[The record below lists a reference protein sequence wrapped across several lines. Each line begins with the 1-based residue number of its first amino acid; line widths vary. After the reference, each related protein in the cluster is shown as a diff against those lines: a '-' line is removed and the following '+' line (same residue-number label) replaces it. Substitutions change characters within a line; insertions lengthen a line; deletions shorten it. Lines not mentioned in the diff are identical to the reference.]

1 MDRGSSTAFQQEIVK
16 SANRPFHLLNL
27 HLDSGSYYLSDCY
40 ISVTYNSN
48 TYSPVGSLLSFTNIT
63 ETNDVVVESLS
74 ISLSGVDQTYTNL
87 LLNQNYIDR
96 KIEIYK
102 GFLNSSE
109 QLIND
114 PILIFSGRINNPIV
128 QEDPD
133 SGKSSL
139 IVSAS
144 SHFIDFNKKTGRFTN
159 NESQQSFFPG
169 DTGFRFASASVKEL
183 NWGQTAGATAMGS
196 GSAASGGEITS
207 ISNNLAPGE
216 KSIFTE
222 LRPTN
227 PAFSLKSGSILINVS
242 YANHSTSSYS
252 VGDKVKI
259 NGFVSTTFADGET
272 VLSSALNF
280 DEGAAEQTIIGIDSD
295 GYGFDINA
303 PDSLTSVKSGKFGG
317 SEITID
323 DNLIMPV
330 LVETTSGSN
339 LITVNADN
347 SLNVGDFLSLN
358 LDTTS
363 VGGIDSVLLTQ
374 DQKVT
379 AVTSDTITVAVTTST
394 VIIGEAIITT
404 SGSNTLI
411 IDKYNHGLVIGDT
424 FVMANAVAVGG
435 IPVSELN
442 ATHTVVAQTSDNQFT
457 VTVSSNATSSVRG
470 GGLAT
475 TIDGVLVL
483 TNPIETTSGS
493 TTLKVHKKAH
503 GLSNNDVITLEDLTD
518 VGGVLAT
525 TLNATHTVVDATTST
540 DYFTITVS
548 DTATSSAFGGGVGVY
563 ELPIK
568 ATGNAKFGSP
578 NSTINMPGNIR

>member
-1 MDRGSSTAFQQEIVK
+1 MDRGSSTAVQQEIVK

-40 ISVTYNSN
+40 ISVTFDSN

-87 LLNQNYIDR
+87 LLSENYIDR

-169 DTGFRFASASVKEL
+169 DTGFRFASAAVKEL

-196 GSAASGGEITS
+196 GSAASGGAITS
-207 ISNNLAPGE
+207 VSNNLAPGE

-222 LRPTN
+222 LKPTN
-227 PAFSLKSGSILINVS
+227 PAFSLRSGSILINVS

-259 NGFVSTTFADGET
+259 NGFLTTTFSDGET
-272 VLSSALNF
+272 VLSSDLNF
-280 DEGAAEQTIIGIDSD
+280 SEGAEEQTIIGIDSD

-317 SEITID
+317 SEITVD
-323 DNLIMPV
+323 DNLIVPV

-339 LITVNADN
+339 LITVNTDN
-347 SLNVGDFLSLN
+347 FLNVDDFLSLN

-363 VGGIDSVLLTQ
+363 VGGIDSSLLTQ
-374 DQKVT
+374 NLTVT
-379 AVTSDTITVAVTTST
+379 AATSDTITVAVTTLD
-394 VIIGEAIITT
+394 VIISEPIITT

-424 FVMANAVAVGG
+424 FVMSNAVTVGG
-435 IPVSELN
+435 IPVSQLN

-457 VTVSSNATSSVRG
+457 INVTANANASVRG
-470 GGLAT
+470 GGLNAY
-475 TIDGVLVL
+475 IDDLIIF

-493 TTLKVHKKAH
+493 TTIKVHKKAH
-503 GLSNNDVITLEDLTD
+503 GLSNNDIITLQDLTD

-525 TLNATHTVVDATTST
+525 TLNATHTVVDASTST

-548 DTATSSAFGGGVGVY
+548 DTATSSAFGGGIGIYSKPV
-563 ELPIK
+563 K
-568 ATGNAKFGSP
+568 ATANAKYGSP
-578 NSTINMPGNIR
+578 NSTINMPANTR